1 MDASTHQLRPRM
13 TKPASLSDQVYEQLR
28 SSIIN
33 AERNSG
39 EKLVE
44 LEIAAQMGTSQGPV
58 REALQRLE
66 RDGLVERQAR
76 SATYISSI
84 SIDEMYELFS
94 VRSVIEGFAIRRA
107 AQKITPQQCNYLEDL
122 ILEMAQAGKRGDMIT
137 LAEYDMRFHQ
147 TIVECG
153 GSAGLLRVW
162 ITLSSQIQRFVVQSH
177 PQHYADLVE
186 IGTRHQS
193 IVTALRQQDAE
204 RAAQAVQEHIM
215 LIWPKINF
223 EGL

>member
-1 MDASTHQLRPRM
+1 MVTSVSSLRPRM

-28 SSIIN
+28 SSIIS
-33 AERNSG
+33 AERNPG

-76 SATYISSI
+76 SATYVSSI
-84 SIDEMYELFS
+84 SMDEMYELFS
-94 VRSVIEGFAIRRA
+94 IRSVIEGFAIRRA
-107 AQKITPQQCNYLEDL
+107 AQKITPEQCAYLEEL
-122 ILEMAQAGKRGDMIT
+122 IREMAQAGQRGDMIT
-137 LAEYDMRFHQ
+137 LAEYDMQFHR

-162 ITLSSQIQRFVVQSH
+162 VTLSSQIQWFVVQSH
-177 PQHYADLVE
+177 PRHYSDLVE

-193 IVTALRQQDAE
+193 IVSALREHNAE
-204 RAAQAVQEHIM
+204 RAVQVVQDHIM
-215 LIWPKINF
+215 LIWSKINF
-223 EGL
+223 

>member
-1 MDASTHQLRPRM
+1 M

-28 SSIIN
+28 SAIIS
-33 AERNSG
+33 AERDPG

-76 SATYISSI
+76 SATYVSSI
-84 SIDEMYELFS
+84 SMDEMYELFS
-94 VRSVIEGFAIRRA
+94 VRSVIEGYAIRRA
-107 AQKITPQQCNYLEDL
+107 AQKITPEQCNYLESL
-122 ILEMAQAGKRGDMIT
+122 IGEMAQAGKREDMIT
-137 LAEYDMRFHQ
+137 LAEYDMRFHK

-177 PQHYADLVE
+177 PQHYSDLVE

-193 IVTALRQQDAE
+193 IVTALRQHDIE
-204 RAAQAVQEHIM
+204 RAAQVVQDHIM

-223 EGL
+223 

>member
-1 MDASTHQLRPRM
+1 MS
-13 TKPASLSDQVYEQLR
+13 KPASLSDQVYEQLR
-28 SSIIN
+28 SAIIN
-33 AERNSG
+33 AQRNPG

-76 SATYISSI
+76 SATYVSSI
-84 SIDEMYELFS
+84 SMDEMYELFS
-94 VRSVIEGFAIRRA
+94 LRSVIEGFAIRRA
-107 AQKITPQQCNYLEDL
+107 AQKITPDQCAYLQEL
-122 ILEMAQAGKRGDMIT
+122 IQKMAQAGKNEDMVT
-137 LAEYDMRFHQ
+137 LAEYDMQFHRY
-147 TIVECG
+147 IVECG
-153 GSAGLLRVW
+153 GSTGLLRVW

-177 PQHYADLVE
+177 PRHYSDLVE

-193 IVTALRQQDAE
+193 IVTALTQHDVE
-204 RAAQAVQEHIM
+204 SAARAVQEHIM

-223 EGL
+223 